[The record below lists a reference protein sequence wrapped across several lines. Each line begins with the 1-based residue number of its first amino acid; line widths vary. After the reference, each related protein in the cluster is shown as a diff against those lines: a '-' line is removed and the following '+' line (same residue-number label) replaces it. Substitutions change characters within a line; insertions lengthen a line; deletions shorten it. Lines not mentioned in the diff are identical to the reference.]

1 MKIVY
6 QSEDGSYHQTEKE
19 CREADARL
27 VFRNELHIELTDIIL
42 HDMTPTQIDDF
53 INRVDEFFSAV
64 SKYVKKVEAQKAKT
78 KGLVKKT
85 L

>member
-19 CREADARL
+19 CREADAR
-27 VFRNELHIELTDIIL
+27 VSSRNDLYAELAPS
-42 HDMTPTQIDDF
+42 DMSSTQIEYF
-53 INRVDEFFSAV
+53 IARIDECFSAV